1 MTNLYDMANE
11 TMKTVIELSERAENG
26 EPVSNDEF
34 MQALQLSQDTEQ
46 KIVNTG
52 FVVKNLSSDSEQISE
67 EIKRLQAKKKA
78 IDNRTEW
85 LKSNIKFA
93 MQTLGIEK
101 VKHPVLPIS
110 LRSSPQFSVNV
121 ENAENLPSE
130 YQVVKIEPNKKALL
144 DLFKDN
150 PSFALNGVTFTKGQF
165 LKIG

>member
-110 LRSSPQFSVNV
+110 LRNNPQFSVNV